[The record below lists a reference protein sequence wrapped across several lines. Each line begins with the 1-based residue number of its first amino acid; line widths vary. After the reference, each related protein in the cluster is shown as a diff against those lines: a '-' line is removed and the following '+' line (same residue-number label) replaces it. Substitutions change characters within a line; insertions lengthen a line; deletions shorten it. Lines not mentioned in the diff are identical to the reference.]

1 MTNPLA
7 NWWRSY
13 QFRSA
18 LKQGNQKRAKRIL
31 QQIEHAGVKLSWLE
45 KLFQQTVETDKS
57 LTFYQR
63 ELASVSHE
71 LNRISS
77 STNILTP
84 DADFVKFIRENF
96 KIQELDSAKLQCTGI
111 YEAIF
116 YDFEASL
123 AAYLQAEFNKI
134 DSNTLRNC
142 LASANEDIN
151 LLKKGLD
158 PEYSLDCTA
167 YVYFMRYFL
176 ENVYST
182 YLAWFLIYQE
192 GLLPKQIN
200 ILDLAAGPGTVAYG
214 LALLLRSS
222 RKLLDVPDLHLSY
235 FSLEKQ
241 NQFQYRGLQFWRYYL
256 EQQPLA
262 TNAYFRF
269 DTTDF
274 FAYTPE
280 AQKVPPQFFDFIV
293 VSHCTFANPERR
305 YQANQTFAHLF
316 RHSLKDSGHV
326 LLIVQNKKLFKTYNT
341 FPSEDIALEEKC
353 VLQLLE
359 EMGLSLVWYKYLTS
373 TSVRTAMKGSEFAKF
388 ARENLPVQQFIAP
401 LNRKYLD
408 FKYDPSYCLDDY
420 VILARL
426 KQSS

>member
-13 QFRSA
+13 QFSSA
-18 LKQGNQKRAKRIL
+18 LKQGNEKRAKRIL
-31 QQIEHAGVKLSWLE
+31 QQIEKAGVKLSWLE
-45 KLFQQTVETDKS
+45 KLYQQKVETEKD

-63 ELASVSHE
+63 ELASVSNQ
-71 LNRISS
+71 LKRISRS
-77 STNILTP
+77 SNILTP
-84 DADFVKFIRENF
+84 DADFVKFILENF
-96 KIQELDSAKLQCTGI
+96 QIQELDRTKLQCTGI

-123 AAYLQAEFNKI
+123 AAYLQAEFKKI
-134 DSNTLRNC
+134 DSHSLKNC
-142 LASANEDIN
+142 LIAANEDIS

-158 PEYSLDCTA
+158 PEYSFYCTP

-176 ENVYST
+176 DHVYCS
-182 YLAWFLIYQE
+182 YLAWFLIYQQ

-222 RKLLDVPDLHLSY
+222 RKLLQVPDLHLSY
-235 FSLEKQ
+235 YSLEKQ

-256 EQQPLA
+256 EQQPLP

-269 DTTDF
+269 HTTDF
-274 FAYTPE
+274 FAYSPE
-280 AQKVPPQFFDFIV
+280 DRKVPPQFFDFIV

-305 YQANQTFAHLF
+305 YRSHQTFAHIF

-326 LLIVQNKKLFKTYNT
+326 LLMVQDKRLFTTYNNNT
-341 FPSEDIALEEKC
+341 FPREDIALEEKC
-353 VLQLLE
+353 VLRLVE

-373 TSVRTAMKGSEFAKF
+373 TPLRNPMKGSEFAKF

-401 LNRKYLD
+401 LNRQYLN
-408 FKYDPSYCLDDY
+408 FKYDPSYGLDDY

-426 KQSS
+426 K